1 MQYLVAPSHHKA
13 VPLVMS
19 SPSLHRAAGAIAVVS
34 ALAAATLL
42 LASGPEVA
50 LAACG
55 GVKYAPPRRID
66 QFHRPPLAIGDST
79 MLLAVRPLARA
90 GFEAN
95 ARGCRP
101 VYEGL
106 DLLAHRKRQR
116 RLPKVV
122 LMHLGLNAGITT
134 RDIRRALG
142 ILGRRRILVLVTPRG
157 GHDSRI
163 IRAAG
168 RRWPRR
174 VRVLDWAAIYHGHH
188 EYFSEPHGLHLSQL
202 GVRVFVRLCVRLVL
216 PLNR

>member
-1 MQYLVAPSHHKA
+1 
-13 VPLVMS
+13 MS
-19 SPSLHRAAGAIAVVS
+19 SRSIHRAAGAIAFVS

-42 LASGPEVA
+42 LGSSPEVA
-50 LAACG
+50 IAACG

-66 QFHRPPLAIGDST
+66 QRHRPPLAIGDST
-79 MLLAVRPLARA
+79 MLLAVKPLARA

-106 DLLAHRKRQR
+106 DLLARRKRQR

-134 RDIRRALG
+134 PDIRRGLR

-157 GHDSRI
+157 GHDARI

-174 VRVLDWAAIYHGHH
+174 VRVLDWVRVYHGHH
-188 EYFSEPHGLHLSQL
+188 EYFSEPHGLHLSQT
-202 GVRVFVRLCVRLVL
+202 GVRIFVRLCVKQVL
-216 PLNR
+216 PLNRRR

>member
-1 MQYLVAPSHHKA
+1 
-13 VPLVMS
+13 MS
-19 SPSLHRAAGAIAVVS
+19 SPSIHRAAGAITVVS
-34 ALAAATLL
+34 ALAAAALL
-42 LASGPEVA
+42 FGAGPEVA
-50 LAACG
+50 VAACG
-55 GVKYAPPRRID
+55 GVKYAPPRHID
-66 QFHRPPLAIGDST
+66 QRHRPPLAIGDST
-79 MLLAVRPLARA
+79 MLLAVKPLARA

-106 DLLAHRKRQR
+106 DLLASRKRQR

-134 RDIRRALG
+134 RDIRRALR

-157 GHDSRI
+157 GHDARI

-174 VRVLDWAAIYHGHH
+174 VRVLDWVRVYQGHH

-202 GVRVFVRLCVRLVL
+202 GVRVFVRLCVKLVL
-216 PLNR
+216 PLNRRG

>member
-1 MQYLVAPSHHKA
+1 
-13 VPLVMS
+13 MS
-19 SPSLHRAAGAIAVVS
+19 SPSIHRAAGAIALVS

-42 LASGPEVA
+42 LGSGPEVA
-50 LAACG
+50 IAACG
-55 GVKYAPPRRID
+55 GVKYAPPRRIN
-66 QFHRPPLAIGDST
+66 QRHRPPLAIGDST
-79 MLLAVRPLARA
+79 MLLAVKPLARA

-106 DLLAHRKRQR
+106 DLLAARKRQR

-142 ILGRRRILVLVTPRG
+142 IMGRRRILVLVTPRG

-163 IRAAG
+163 IKAAG

-174 VRVLDWAAIYHGHH
+174 VRVLDWAGIYHGHH

>member
-1 MQYLVAPSHHKA
+1 MQYVVARSHHKA

-19 SPSLHRAAGAIAVVS
+19 SPSIHRAAGAIALVS
-34 ALAAATLL
+34 AFAAATLL
-42 LASGPEVA
+42 LGSGPEVA
-50 LAACG
+50 IAACG
-55 GVKYAPPRRID
+55 GVKYAPPRHINQR
-66 QFHRPPLAIGDST
+66 HRPPLAIGDST
-79 MLLAVRPLARA
+79 MLLAVKHLARA

-106 DLLAHRKRQR
+106 DLLVRRKRQR

-142 ILGRRRILVLVTPRG
+142 IMGRRRILVLVTPRG

-163 IRAAG
+163 IKAAG

-174 VRVLDWAAIYHGHH
+174 VRVLDWAGIYHGHH

-202 GVRVFVRLCVRLVL
+202 GVRVFVRLSVRLVL

>member
-1 MQYLVAPSHHKA
+1 
-13 VPLVMS
+13 
-19 SPSLHRAAGAIAVVS
+19 
-34 ALAAATLL
+34 
-42 LASGPEVA
+42 
-50 LAACG
+50 
-55 GVKYAPPRRID
+55 
-66 QFHRPPLAIGDST
+66 
-79 MLLAVRPLARA
+79 MLLAVEPLARA

-106 DLLAHRKRQR
+106 DLLVRRKRQR

-134 RDIRRALG
+134 PDIRRGLG

-157 GHDSRI
+157 GHDTRI

-174 VRVLDWAAIYHGHH
+174 VRVLDWAHLYHGHH
-188 EYFSEPHGLHLSQL
+188 EYFSEPHGLHLSQT
-202 GVRVFVRLCVRLVL
+202 GVRVFVRLCVKLVL